1 MNNLDERY
9 MTYNPKDKVSGN
21 ARVCYSEGRQCY
33 IAPGRI
39 KITERQAERL
49 LAKMAE
55 LIRFILDAGFF
66 ISGGKINVK
75 ICK

>member
-21 ARVCYSEGRQCY
+21 ARVCYNEGKQCY

-49 LAKMAE
+49 LVKMAA
-55 LIRFILDAGFF
+55 IM
-66 ISGGKINVK
+66 K
-75 ICK
+75 

>member
-9 MTYNPKDKVSGN
+9 MTYSPKDKVSGN
-21 ARVCYSEGRQCY
+21 ARVCYNEGKQCY

-49 LAKMAE
+49 LVKMAA
-55 LIRFILDAGFF
+55 IM
-66 ISGGKINVK
+66 K
-75 ICK
+75 